1 MSRVTRVS
9 EALVGLIESLVLSMK
24 IGPQVGERM
33 PPKYQALFS
42 DGALAAAP
50 YVM

>member
-1 MSRVTRVS
+1 MSRVTRVWEVLLGLM
-9 EALVGLIESLVLSMK
+9 EAFAEGAKM
-24 IGPQVGERM
+24 GPHEGDRM

-42 DGALAAAP
+42 DGALAAPP